1 MLWRKEQSLYFNQK
15 QYMEVLLSRKINSV
29 KYDSRQFNCVLREQ
43 NVFFFSLFNSTFS
56 GQLTINH
63 PCFRF

>member
-43 NVFFFSLFNSTFS
+43 NVFFFFTF
-56 GQLTINH
+56 
-63 PCFRF
+63 